1 MHITHIALWTN
12 DLERIKLFYTK
23 YFAARANEKYENLAK
38 QFSSYFLTFA
48 SGAQLE
54 LMHQPGRQPSDLP
67 LLGYAHLAI
76 SLGSKEAVDAKTQEL
91 ARAGYSCLD
100 GPRTT
105 GDGYY
110 ESTFYDP
117 DGNVLELTV

>member
-117 DGNVLELTV
+117 DGNVLELTA